1 MFSLIYH
8 QYTSLER
15 RFILVLLICCLTLYI
30 GRIQFSGTLHYFF
43 MIWNLFLGFI
53 PLMFSRLVREGIIQ
67 NKSRWIIPIY
77 SLLWLLFFPNSYYML
92 TDLYHFNI
100 RPGMPQWYDLLFL
113 LTFAWSGIMMGMM
126 SLWDIETALIHRNRE
141 KWVPYVS
148 TFLLCL
154 AGFGIYLGRDLRWNS
169 WDIFINFFHV
179 ISDSLDLFFHPIQ
192 NQDAWG
198 LIIFMAVF
206 LNIIHW
212 SFRIKVLSDALREPQ

>member
-8 QYTSLER
+8 QYSSLER
-15 RFILVLLICCLTLYI
+15 RFVLALLICCLTLYI

-53 PLMFSRLVREGIIQ
+53 PLIFSRLVREGIIQ

-77 SLLWLLFFPNSYYML
+77 ATLWLLFFPNSYYML

-113 LTFAWSGIMMGMM
+113 LTFAWTGIMMGMM
-126 SLWDIETALIHRNRE
+126 SLWDIETALIHRKRE
-141 KWVPYVS
+141 KWIPIVS
-148 TFLLCL
+148 SFLLSL

-169 WDIFINFFHV
+169 WDLFTNFFHI
-179 ISDSLDLFFHPIQ
+179 ISDCLELIFHPFQ

-198 LIIFMAVF
+198 LIIFMSVF
-206 LNIIHW
+206 LNIINW
-212 SFRIKVLSDALREPQ
+212 SFRIKWNR